1 MKKRFTLSVRVGEYQ
16 KDGQTKGR
24 YQNVGAIM
32 ESDNGQFILLDK
44 TFNPAGIQDGKNSVL
59 IHMFEP
65 KGKAQDF
72 GPEPSFD
79 SNGEIPF

>member
-1 MKKRFTLSVRVGEYQ
+1 MRKTHSLSVKVGEYQ

-32 ESDNGQFILLDK
+32 ESEKGSFILLDK

-59 IHMFEP
+59 IHMFEE
-65 KGKAQDF
+65 KAAQGGFAAD
-72 GPEPSFD
+72 D
-79 SNGEIPF
+79 SEIPF